1 MEYYRFNIEIALD
14 HIVLQ
19 RVEKKSGQSFHKYAQ
34 RWHELAAQVL
44 PPMMEEEMIKWFIDN
59 LKPSYYEKMVSA
71 QVTHFASLIPIRE
84 RIDEGI
90 RSKKIVD
97 LEALN
102 SIIEQQVKKAT
113 GRKGKEADVHII
125 VRALEMPRG
134 STSTYA
140 APIAQPY

>member
-1 MEYYRFNIEIALD
+1 M
-14 HIVLQ
+14 
-19 RVEKKSGQSFHKYAQ
+19 
-34 RWHELAAQVL
+34 
-44 PPMMEEEMIKWFIDN
+44 
-59 LKPSYYEKMVSA
+59 
-71 QVTHFASLIPIRE
+71 IPIRE

-113 GRKGKEADVHII
+113 GRKGKEADVHMIA
-125 VRALEMPRG
+125 RALEMPRG

-140 APIAQPY
+140 TPIA